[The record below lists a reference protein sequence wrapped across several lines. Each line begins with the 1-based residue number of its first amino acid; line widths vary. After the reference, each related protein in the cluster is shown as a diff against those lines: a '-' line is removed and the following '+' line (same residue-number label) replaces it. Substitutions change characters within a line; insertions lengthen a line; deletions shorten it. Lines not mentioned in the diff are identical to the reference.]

1 LINLPPLSVY
11 IHYPWCVK
19 KCPYCDFN
27 SHEKSP
33 YEGYV
38 NLLKND
44 LKDSLAYIQNRK
56 IRSIFFGGGTPSI
69 MSTKELEDL
78 MIFLKNELDFEEDI
92 EITLEANP
100 GTFEI
105 DKFTTF
111 HDVGINR
118 LSIGVQS
125 FHNQEL
131 ERLGRIH
138 NSEEAK
144 LACYEARKIFN
155 NINIDIMYGLP
166 EQSVEINQSNL
177 GTALSFSPDHI
188 SYYQLTIEP
197 NTYFH
202 KYPPKLPSHDSVFN
216 YGIIGQKIIERSGL
230 KRYEVSAYGQESRHN
245 LNYWLFGDYIG
256 IGAGAHGKITS
267 SLENKVFR
275 TFKNKSPKDYY
286 KDQSSKLTNIENLT
300 FDFMLNAL
308 RLEDGF
314 EIDLFE
320 KRTGIEFNSIE
331 KNIQVAIDKSL
342 LKINNT
348 RVSPTTQG
356 YDFLNDLQEIFL

>member
-1 LINLPPLSVY
+1 MKVSNN
-11 IHYPWCVK
+11 YPKSQGQIMHIQKIETKIGTFWIDTRDQFVAK
-19 KCPYCDFN
+19 SLTSTGEYSPGERALYSKFVTQN
-27 SHEKSP
+27 SNVLWLGAHIGALVIPFSK
-33 YEGYV
+33 YV
-38 NLLKND
+38 QRVD
-44 LKDSLAYIQNRK
+44 T
-56 IRSIFFGGGTPSI
+56 F
-69 MSTKELEDL
+69 
-78 MIFLKNELDFEEDI
+78 
-92 EITLEANP
+92 EANP
-100 GTFEI
+100 ETFEI

-144 LACYEARKIFN
+144 LACYKARKIFN

-166 EQSVEINQSNL
+166 EQSVEINQSNVE
-177 GTALSFSPDHI
+177 TALSYSPDHI

-202 KYPPKLPSHDSVFN
+202 KYPPKLPSHESVFN

-308 RLEDGF
+308 RLKDGF

-331 KNIQVAIDKSL
+331 KNIQVAIDKGL

-348 RVSPTTQG
+348 RVSPTPQG